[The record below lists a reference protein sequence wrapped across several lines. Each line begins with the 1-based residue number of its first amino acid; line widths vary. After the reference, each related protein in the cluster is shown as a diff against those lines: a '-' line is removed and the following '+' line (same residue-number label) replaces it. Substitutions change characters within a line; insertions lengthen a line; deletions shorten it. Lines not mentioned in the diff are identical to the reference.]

1 MKRSLSAL
9 AAALF
14 LAAAWVPAVE
24 SCPEGKCDPAKC
36 AKMHQEGEQQHKCP
50 GARAAEAAA
59 NEDPEGKCDPA
70 NCAKM
75 HQEGEQQH
83 KCPGARAAEAAANE
97 NLVVDPICG
106 MKIDKG
112 EAAAQVEY
120 EGRTYYFCRLEGK
133 ETFLSDPDKYL
144 AER

>member
-1 MKRSLSAL
+1 MRRSLSTL
-9 AAALF
+9 MVALF

-36 AKMHQEGEQQHKCP
+36 AKMHQEGE
-50 GARAAEAAA
+50 R
-59 NEDPEGKCDPA
+59 
-70 NCAKM
+70 
-75 HQEGEQQH
+75 QH

-97 NLVVDPICG
+97 NLVVDPVCG
-106 MKIDKG
+106 MKIDRG

-120 EGRTYYFCRLEGK
+120 AGKTYYFCRLEGK